1 MSFQPLSPASGSFQG
16 LRLRRGISGWEQDS
30 MSSGRSVRE
39 NGSAGT
45 WVMWLLSQMMR
56 DREMERSCPLW
67 VLVNTPF
74 LSHQN
79 LSRKTFTFISLAKG
93 KLECF

>member
-1 MSFQPLSPASGSFQG
+1 M
-16 LRLRRGISGWEQDS
+16 SGWEQVS
-30 MSSGRSVRE
+30 MSSGCSVRE

-56 DREMERSCPLW
+56 DRETESRCLLW
-67 VLVNTPF
+67 VLVNTPC

-79 LSRKTFTFISLAKG
+79 LSAQKDLDAFLSRTPFKKPESVSALPVPVS
-93 KLECF
+93 